1 AMSVKNFGISYE
13 AKIIKRICDVLFSL
27 IIIVLTAPIML
38 RVALAIYL
46 EDRESPFF
54 IQERVTRN
62 AKRFNLIK
70 FRSMKVNAEVQ
81 TG

>member
-1 AMSVKNFGISYE
+1 KNLGISYE
-13 AKIIKRICDVLFSL
+13 AKIIKRIFDELFSK
-27 IIIVLTAPIML
+27 IIIVLTAPIIL
-38 RVALAIYL
+38 IVALAIYL

-70 FRSMKVNAEVQ
+70 FLSMKVNAVVQ
-81 TG
+81 TVSIW